1 MTIARLFIFSAA
13 SGTGK
18 TSLAHGLMNRVR
30 NLAFSVSHTT
40 RAPRPGETHG
50 VHYYF
55 VTPGEFETMA
65 ARGEFL
71 EHATVFGNRYGTAR
85 RVIDGL
91 LKEGKNVLLDIDWQ
105 GARAIKAKMPEA
117 VSIFILPPSRAAL
130 EERLKNRRQDAPEVI
145 ARRMAEALSEMS
157 HYAEFDQVVVNDD
170 FEAALADLEAIV
182 TGRGKPRPVSI
193 DTKALLAP
201 VENPASNQ

>member
-1 MTIARLFIFSAA
+1 MAKLFIFSAA

-18 TSLAHGLMNRVR
+18 TSLAHALMKRVR

-55 VTPGEFETMA
+55 VSPAEFGRMAAAGEFI
-65 ARGEFL
+65 
-71 EHATVFGNRYGTAR
+71 EHAQVFGNRYGTSR
-85 RVIDGL
+85 KVIEDL
-91 LKEGKNVLLDIDWQ
+91 FKEGKSVILDIDWQ

-130 EERLKNRRQDAPEVI
+130 AERLNGRAQDAPEVI
-145 ARRMAEALSEMS
+145 ARRMAQATAEMS
-157 HYAEFDQVVVNDD
+157 HYHEYDQVVVNDD
-170 FEAALADLEAIV
+170 FEAALADLVAII
-182 TGRGKPRPVSI
+182 TGRGRPRPLSTDI
-193 DTKALLAP
+193 KSLLRT
-201 VENPASNQ
+201 VENSA

>member
-1 MTIARLFIFSAA
+1 MTTAKLFIFSAA

-18 TSLAHGLMNRVR
+18 TSLAHALMNRMR

-40 RAPRPGETHG
+40 RAPRPGETPG

-55 VTPGEFETMA
+55 VSPEEFEAMA

-85 RVIDGL
+85 RVIDDL

-117 VSIFILPPSRAAL
+117 VSVFILPPSRAAL

-145 ARRMAEALSEMS
+145 ARRMAEAVSEIS
-157 HYAEFDQVVVNDD
+157 HYAEFDRVVVNDD

-182 TGRGKPRPVSI
+182 TGRGRPRPVSI
-193 DTKALLAP
+193 DIKALLAP
-201 VENPASNQ
+201 VENPA